1 MGDVARFQTAK
12 TAFVPWVGLMG
23 QMGGEYER
31 ADNFVQKAKA
41 ALRKIRAVYPALKLT
56 HTKSGFLLH
65 PSPTAIP
72 PAPKR
77 A

>member
-1 MGDVARFQTAK
+1 MR
-12 TAFVPWVGLMG
+12 

-41 ALRKIRAVYPALKLT
+41 ALRKIRAVYPALKFEYA
-56 HTKSGFLLH
+56 KGGFLLH
-65 PSPTAIP
+65 SSPTAIA